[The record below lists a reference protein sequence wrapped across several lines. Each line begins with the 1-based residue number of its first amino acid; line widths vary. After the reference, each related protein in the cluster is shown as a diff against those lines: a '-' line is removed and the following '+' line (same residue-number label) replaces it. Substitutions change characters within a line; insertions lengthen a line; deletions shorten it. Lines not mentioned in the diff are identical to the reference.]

1 MQKVFLTFAKK
12 DSIIPFSPM
21 DMTADEFYT
30 PEERTQQ
37 QALMQQL
44 DSLTRDFISDSDKER
59 IGRYRLRAI
68 EGGQLGRDVFGFNKA
83 LDDLRTAII
92 VCDEMG
98 MKRAAT
104 LGILLAETCA
114 EQLSA
119 DDGKQLAEDFGADV
133 ARIVKG
139 IIKTEKLYEKTPAI
153 GTENFRNLL
162 LSFAD
167 DMRVILIMIAR
178 RVNLMRQLGNID
190 TSDGSKVAARTA
202 AAHEAAELYAPLA
215 HKLGLYSLKSELE
228 DLSMKYTETDVY
240 YQIKEK
246 LNQTKASR
254 DRYIADFIKPI
265 EQKMKEAG
273 LKCHVKGRTK
283 SIHSIWQKMKKQRC
297 PFEGVYDLFAIR
309 IILDSPLE
317 KEKQE
322 CWMAYSLVTDMYQPN
337 PKRLRDWLSIP
348 KSNGYESLH
357 TTVMGPEGK
366 WVEVQIRT
374 ERMDDIAER
383 GLAAH
388 WRYKGI
394 KSESGLDEWLT
405 SIREA
410 LESNDDDSDLMDHF
424 KMELYKDEVFVF
436 TPKGDLFRLP
446 HGATVLDFAY
456 SIHTNLGYHCTG
468 AKVNNRHVQLKYVL
482 SNGDQV
488 EILSSNTQTPKQ
500 GWLNMVTT
508 TRARTKIRQA
518 LKEMAATQARVARE
532 ELERRLKNRKIELS
546 EGTMLH
552 LIKKMGYKDVIEF
565 YQSVS
570 EGRIKMD
577 EVIEQY
583 ASLYNIEHGLATD
596 TNTGETHSAAGYQL
610 ALDTGSQTAVGADE
624 GANSRSLFFVD
635 PNMVGIE
642 YKLARCCNP
651 VYGDKIFGFVTV
663 SNGIKIHRQECPNAN
678 DLRKKY
684 PYRQVEARWSGK
696 PAGSFSP
703 ATLSIVGMDDIG
715 IVNNI
720 TSVISSDEHMQM
732 RSISIDTH
740 DKLFSGRLTI
750 MIDDTSRLESLIK
763 KLSRVKGVKQV
774 TRT

>member
-1 MQKVFLTFAKK
+1 MK
-12 DSIIPFSPM
+12 
-21 DMTADEFYT
+21 ADEFYT
-30 PEERTQQ
+30 PQEQIQ
-37 QALMQQL
+37 LQALAQQL
-44 DSLTRDFISDSDKER
+44 DNLTRDFLSDTDRQRISA
-59 IGRYRLRAI
+59 YRTRAI
-68 EGGQLGRDVFGFNKA
+68 EEGRLGRDVFGFNTA
-83 LDDLRTAII
+83 LSDLRTAIV
-92 VCDEMG
+92 VCEEMG

-104 LGILLAETCA
+104 IGILLAETGIG
-114 EQLSA
+114 EQPDTGSKTLT
-119 DDGKQLAEDFGADV
+119 DEFGPDV
-133 ARIVKG
+133 ARIVGG
-139 IIKTEKLYEKTPAI
+139 ITKTEKLYEKTPAI

-178 RVNLMRQLGNID
+178 RVSLMRQLGTID
-190 TSDGSKVAARTA
+190 TADEQKLQARTA

-240 YQIKEK
+240 YQIRDK
-246 LNQTKASR
+246 LSQTKASR
-254 DRYIADFIKPI
+254 DKYIADFIKPI
-265 EQKMKEAG
+265 EQKMADAG

-410 LESNDDDSDLMDHF
+410 LESSDDGSDLMDNF

-482 SNGDQV
+482 CNGDQV

-518 LKEMAATQARVARE
+518 LKEMAATQARTARE
-532 ELERRLKNRKIELS
+532 ELERRLKNRKIELN

-552 LIKKMGYKDVIEF
+552 LIKKMGYKDVIDF

-570 EGRIKMD
+570 EGRVKAD

-583 ASLYNIEHGLATD
+583 ETLYNIEHGLATD
-596 TNTGETHSAAGYQL
+596 TGSGESHSAAGYQL
-610 ALDTGSQTAVGADE
+610 ALDTGSQTAVGADDE
-624 GANSRSLFFVD
+624 GNPHSLFFVD

-663 SNGIKIHRQECPNAN
+663 SSGIKIHRLECPNAR

-720 TSVISSDEHMQM
+720 TSVISSDKHMQL

-740 DKLFSGRLTI
+740 DNLFSGRLTI